1 MEKLILTRPATVNGE
16 LVKEIEYDLD
26 GLTGADISAAVRSLK
41 ATGVQVGTL
50 ELDPDYHAAL
60 FAQAAGISLEEVK
73 ALPAKDYTKASTTV
87 RDFFL
92 GNTEE

>member
-1 MEKLILTRPATVNGE
+1 MEKLILTKPATINGE
-16 LVKEIEYDLD
+16 QVKEIEYDLE
-26 GLTGADISAAVRSLK
+26 GLTGVDISAATRSLK

-60 FAQAAGISLEEVK
+60 FAQAAGISLEDVK
-73 ALPAKDYTKASTTV
+73 ALSAKDYTKAATTV

-92 GNTEE
+92 ESTEE